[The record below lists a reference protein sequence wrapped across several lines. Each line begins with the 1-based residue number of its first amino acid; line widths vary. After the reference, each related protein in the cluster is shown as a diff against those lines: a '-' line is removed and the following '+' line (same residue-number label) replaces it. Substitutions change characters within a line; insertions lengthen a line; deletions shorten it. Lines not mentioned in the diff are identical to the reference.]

1 MYNTL
6 EMHILEILSDDARV
20 STEQIAVMTGYDAQE
35 VRRAVKRLEDDRV
48 LVKYPAM
55 INWERTDKEMVQ
67 AVIEVRVQPQRDR
80 GFDAIA
86 ARIYQ
91 FEEVTSLYLMSGA
104 YDLMVMVEAP
114 TLKQLASFVSSKLS
128 TLETVTGEDGIVR
141 AQSGDTGI
149 FIMPGYT
156 FHATDAL
163 ITNFHLPQSTLLMLI
178 SALMGREE
186 ALRVYREAVEERY
199 RFFSFGDAML
209 IL

>member
-20 STEQIAVMTGYDAQE
+20 SADQIAVMTGYDVEE

-128 TLETVTGEDGIVR
+128 TLETVTGTATHFMLKTYKYGGVIFE
-141 AQSGDTGI
+141 GD
-149 FIMPGYT
+149 P
-156 FHATDAL
+156 ADRRL
-163 ITNFHLPQSTLLMLI
+163 
-178 SALMGREE
+178 
-186 ALRVYREAVEERY
+186 AV
-199 RFFSFGDAML
+199 SP
-209 IL
+209 

>member
-6 EMHILEILSDDARV
+6 EMHILEILSDDARINA
-20 STEQIAVMTGYDAQE
+20 EQIAVMTGYDVDE
-35 VRRAVKRLEDDRV
+35 VRRAIGQLEKDHV

-128 TLETVTGEDGIVR
+128 TLESVTGTATHFMLKTYKYGGVIFE
-141 AQSGDTGI
+141 GDD
-149 FIMPGYT
+149 
-156 FHATDAL
+156 TDRRL
-163 ITNFHLPQSTLLMLI
+163 
-178 SALMGREE
+178 
-186 ALRVYREAVEERY
+186 AV
-199 RFFSFGDAML
+199 SP
-209 IL
+209 

>member
-128 TLETVTGEDGIVR
+128 TLETVTGTATHFMLKTYKYGGVIFEGDR
-141 AQSGDTGI
+141 ADRR
-149 FIMPGYT
+149 
-156 FHATDAL
+156 L
-163 ITNFHLPQSTLLMLI
+163 
-178 SALMGREE
+178 
-186 ALRVYREAVEERY
+186 AV
-199 RFFSFGDAML
+199 SP
-209 IL
+209 

>member
-1 MYNTL
+1 
-6 EMHILEILSDDARV
+6 MHILEILSDDARV

-35 VRRAVKRLEDDRV
+35 VRSAVKRLEDDRV

-128 TLETVTGEDGIVR
+128 TLETVTGTATHFMLKTYKYGGVIFE
-141 AQSGDTGI
+141 GDN
-149 FIMPGYT
+149 
-156 FHATDAL
+156 ADRRL
-163 ITNFHLPQSTLLMLI
+163 
-178 SALMGREE
+178 
-186 ALRVYREAVEERY
+186 AV
-199 RFFSFGDAML
+199 SP
-209 IL
+209 

>member
-1 MYNTL
+1 
-6 EMHILEILSDDARV
+6 MHILEILSDDARI
-20 STEQIAVMTGYDAQE
+20 SAEQIAVMTGYDVDE
-35 VRRAVKRLEDDRV
+35 VRRAIGRLEKDRV

-128 TLETVTGEDGIVR
+128 TLESVTGTATHFMLKTYKYGGVIFE
-141 AQSGDTGI
+141 GDD
-149 FIMPGYT
+149 
-156 FHATDAL
+156 TDRRL
-163 ITNFHLPQSTLLMLI
+163 
-178 SALMGREE
+178 
-186 ALRVYREAVEERY
+186 AV
-199 RFFSFGDAML
+199 SP
-209 IL
+209 

>member
-6 EMHILEILSDDARV
+6 EMHILEILSDDARI
-20 STEQIAVMTGYDAQE
+20 SAEQIAVMTGYDVDE
-35 VRRAVKRLEDDRV
+35 VRRAIGRLEKDRV

-86 ARIYQ
+86 SRIYQ

-128 TLETVTGEDGIVR
+128 TLESVTGTATHFMLKTYKYGGVIFE
-141 AQSGDTGI
+141 GDD
-149 FIMPGYT
+149 
-156 FHATDAL
+156 TDRRL
-163 ITNFHLPQSTLLMLI
+163 
-178 SALMGREE
+178 
-186 ALRVYREAVEERY
+186 AV
-199 RFFSFGDAML
+199 SP
-209 IL
+209 

>member
-6 EMHILEILSDDARV
+6 EMHILEILSDDARI
-20 STEQIAVMTGYDAQE
+20 SAEQIAVMTGYDVDE
-35 VRRAVKRLEDDRV
+35 VRRAIGRLEKDRV
-48 LVKYPAM
+48 LVKYHAM

-86 ARIYQ
+86 SRIYQ

-128 TLETVTGEDGIVR
+128 TLESVTGTATHFMLKTYKYGGVIFE
-141 AQSGDTGI
+141 GDD
-149 FIMPGYT
+149 
-156 FHATDAL
+156 TDRRL
-163 ITNFHLPQSTLLMLI
+163 
-178 SALMGREE
+178 
-186 ALRVYREAVEERY
+186 AV
-199 RFFSFGDAML
+199 SP
-209 IL
+209 

>member
-128 TLETVTGEDGIVR
+128 TLETVTGTATHFMLQTSTYGGVIFE
-141 AQSGDTGI
+141 GDN
-149 FIMPGYT
+149 
-156 FHATDAL
+156 ADRRL
-163 ITNFHLPQSTLLMLI
+163 
-178 SALMGREE
+178 
-186 ALRVYREAVEERY
+186 AV
-199 RFFSFGDAML
+199 SP
-209 IL
+209 

>member
-6 EMHILEILSDDARV
+6 EMHILEILSDDARI
-20 STEQIAVMTGYDAQE
+20 SAEQIAVMTGYDVDE
-35 VRRAVKRLEDDRV
+35 VRRAIGRLDKDRV

-86 ARIYQ
+86 SRIYQ

-128 TLETVTGEDGIVR
+128 TLESVTGTATHFMLKTYKYGGVIFE
-141 AQSGDTGI
+141 GDD
-149 FIMPGYT
+149 
-156 FHATDAL
+156 TDRRL
-163 ITNFHLPQSTLLMLI
+163 
-178 SALMGREE
+178 
-186 ALRVYREAVEERY
+186 AV
-199 RFFSFGDAML
+199 SP
-209 IL
+209 

>member
-1 MYNTL
+1 
-6 EMHILEILSDDARV
+6 MHILEILSDDARV
-20 STEQIAVMTGYDAQE
+20 STEQIAVMTGYDVEE

-128 TLETVTGEDGIVR
+128 TLETVTGTATHFMLKTYKYGGVIFE
-141 AQSGDTGI
+141 GD
-149 FIMPGYT
+149 
-156 FHATDAL
+156 HADRRL
-163 ITNFHLPQSTLLMLI
+163 
-178 SALMGREE
+178 
-186 ALRVYREAVEERY
+186 AV
-199 RFFSFGDAML
+199 SP
-209 IL
+209 

>member
-6 EMHILEILSDDARV
+6 EMHILEILSDDARI
-20 STEQIAVMTGYDAQE
+20 SAEQIAVMTGYDVDE
-35 VRRAVKRLEDDRV
+35 VRRAIGRLEKDRV

-86 ARIYQ
+86 SRIYQ

-128 TLETVTGEDGIVR
+128 TLESVTGT
-141 AQSGDTGI
+141 ATHFMLKTYKYSGVIFEGDDT
-149 FIMPGYT
+149 
-156 FHATDAL
+156 DRRL
-163 ITNFHLPQSTLLMLI
+163 
-178 SALMGREE
+178 
-186 ALRVYREAVEERY
+186 AV
-199 RFFSFGDAML
+199 SP
-209 IL
+209 

>member
-1 MYNTL
+1 
-6 EMHILEILSDDARV
+6 MHILEILSDDARINA
-20 STEQIAVMTGYDAQE
+20 EQIAVMTGYDVDE
-35 VRRAVKRLEDDRV
+35 VRRAIGRLEKDRV

-128 TLETVTGEDGIVR
+128 TLESVTGTATHFMLKTYKYGGVIFE
-141 AQSGDTGI
+141 GDD
-149 FIMPGYT
+149 
-156 FHATDAL
+156 TDRRL
-163 ITNFHLPQSTLLMLI
+163 
-178 SALMGREE
+178 
-186 ALRVYREAVEERY
+186 AV
-199 RFFSFGDAML
+199 SP
-209 IL
+209 

>member
-6 EMHILEILSDDARV
+6 EMHILEILSDDARI
-20 STEQIAVMTGYDAQE
+20 SAEQIAVMTGYDVDE
-35 VRRAVKRLEDDRV
+35 VRRAIGRLEKDRV

-55 INWERTDKEMVQ
+55 INWECTDKEMVQ

-128 TLETVTGEDGIVR
+128 TLESVTGTATHFMLKTYKYGGVIFE
-141 AQSGDTGI
+141 GDD
-149 FIMPGYT
+149 
-156 FHATDAL
+156 TDRRL
-163 ITNFHLPQSTLLMLI
+163 
-178 SALMGREE
+178 
-186 ALRVYREAVEERY
+186 AV
-199 RFFSFGDAML
+199 SP
-209 IL
+209 

>member
-20 STEQIAVMTGYDAQE
+20 SADQIAVMTGYDVEE

-91 FEEVTSLYLMSGA
+91 FEEVTSLYLMSGG

-128 TLETVTGEDGIVR
+128 TLETVTGTATHFMLKTYKYGGVIFE
-141 AQSGDTGI
+141 GD
-149 FIMPGYT
+149 P
-156 FHATDAL
+156 ADRRL
-163 ITNFHLPQSTLLMLI
+163 
-178 SALMGREE
+178 
-186 ALRVYREAVEERY
+186 AV
-199 RFFSFGDAML
+199 SP
-209 IL
+209 